1 MIVADWTAL
10 LALMDMADNE
20 STWQKKLKQP
30 EATSETI
37 AVLSVQENFH
47 NNIDLTFRT
56 DIVDYKMS
64 LSKYAGMAGTWSMDL
79 TGSAPNTESA
89 FSLETTEESVFD
101 PDYRSL
107 ADVNDYMDGGK
118 YRAIVKL
125 QMRYEKQSPD
135 DHAYAMGTGWL
146 ISSNLLATAGP
157 D

>member
-1 MIVADWTAL
+1 MSIVDLSIISWAL
-10 LALMDMADNE
+10 GRLCRIQIYKLLTFRPWAE
-20 STWQKKLKQP
+20 FHKHQTEQPQKLKQP

-118 YRAIVKL
+118 YRGNHVSSSLSFPRQLGI
-125 QMRYEKQSPD
+125 
-135 DHAYAMGTGWL
+135 
-146 ISSNLLATAGP
+146 IS
-157 D
+157 